1 MTFIFSSTYVFFVAV
16 VTFSIYNISPI
27 DCFSLRVTPH
37 SRTKTSLHIFG
48 KFAEAFSNDS
58 FDKKENA
65 GLTNVS
71 IELEDSSIL
80 QVSLIL
86 IPHSCA
92 VIFYLLC
99 LSYFHLTIGT

>member
-16 VTFSIYNISPI
+16 VTFSICNISPI

-80 QVSLIL
+80 QVLLKKKDVS
-86 IPHSCA
+86 
-92 VIFYLLC
+92 YLVAFDKLNEDNI
-99 LSYFHLTIGT
+99 YQK